1 MLYLDPFQHD
11 LPLQLIVVLLRLSG
25 EPFWYLLLLILVP
38 DGEVDLDPS
47 IDDLLPGFLDN
58 GFPSPLPLADF

>member
-25 EPFWYLLLLILVP
+25 KPFWYLLLILVP
-38 DGEVDLDPS
+38 DGEVDLDLS

-58 GFPSPLPLADF
+58 GFSSPLPLADF

>member
-11 LPLQLIVVLLRLSG
+11 LPLQLIVILLRLSG
-25 EPFWYLLLLILVP
+25 KPFWYLLLILVP
-38 DGEVDLDPS
+38 DGEVDLDLS

-58 GFPSPLPLADF
+58 GFSSPLPLADF

>member
-38 DGEVDLDPS
+38 DGEVDLDLS
-47 IDDLLPGFLDN
+47 IDDLLPSFLDN
-58 GFPSPLPLADF
+58 GFSSPLPSADF